1 LARSERADFWQILSI
16 PWTSNSR
23 RGRFAPFPLINA
35 DKPRFAQLCA
45 TWGKDGV
52 SEVSQQ
58 QLIPIDNMTKME
70 DWQVT
75 VLLAAK
81 KHVEAKDTEDGDYFA

>member
-1 LARSERADFWQILSI
+1 MR
-16 PWTSNSR
+16 WTSNSQ
-23 RGRFAPFPLINA
+23 RGKLPHSLKDLLMSLDLPSCV
-35 DKPRFAQLCA
+35 QL
-45 TWGKDGV
+45 GV
-52 SEVSQQ
+52 R
-58 QLIPIDNMTKME
+58 LRALNLRLLTTTDNMSKME